1 MLHNHSNMKLPAFKT
16 LLPHLVALAV
26 FLILAFVYC
35 SPAFNSEMALNQ
47 GHDVVGW
54 KGMSKQSFDYKE
66 KYGHFPLWT
75 NSMFSGMPTYQI
87 AMDGNESLGKGIE
100 WINKAF
106 TLGLPEPA
114 HYFFLA
120 ALFFYL
126 MCIFAGI
133 NPWVSI
139 LAGVGYA
146 FATYNPIII
155 EAGHNTKMMSMA
167 YAPMI
172 FAGIFL
178 LQRKKY
184 LLGLSVIAFF
194 STTLIGQNHLQIAY
208 YTALIAALMFIAY
221 LINALIKKEITHALK
236 VCALTLLG
244 GLIGIGCTAIN
255 TFPTYDY
262 SKETMRGGV
271 SKLTLDSSKVKTS
284 GGLDKEYALRW
295 SMGKMETF
303 VFLIPGLY
311 GGSNGGNEHSASNSK
326 FVEAISQYGVG
337 EDQAIDIA
345 NQFSYWG
352 SMSNLDE
359 TTSGPPYLGAIIC
372 FLFICG
378 IFIVTDWKRWWLL
391 AASLIGI
398 MLGWGHNFYDFNAF
412 MLDYFPLYSKFRA
425 PSMAMVIPQFCFPLL
440 GAFALHQLLFEKNED
455 KKQTR
460 KIITIGICAFAIL
473 ISLFVFITSIAD
485 YKGKGDQNIAE
496 RYLGGKQQGMTLIQE
511 LREDRKE
518 EALADFY
525 RSLLFITAA
534 GGLVW
539 AGSRKLI
546 PGIAVAGSLV
556 LLTSIDLIN
565 INNRYLNKDNYVEQ
579 SAVTEEISPSP
590 IDQEIMKDPDHGNVR
605 VYNTTTNFTNESQ
618 TSYFHNSIGGYHP
631 AKLGLYQD
639 LIENQ
644 LTKGNMQV
652 FNMLNTKYFIVSGN
666 NQAPMLQ
673 TNPDAYGNAWFIR
686 GVKKVSTPNEEMK
699 SLDNTNL
706 LDTAV
711 ISNSF
716 DQQIPATIAYDS
728 TASITLLTRNN
739 DTIRYKSTAQSPQ
752 FAVFSEI
759 YYNRGWNAYL
769 DGKKV
774 DYARVNYVLRGMT
787 LPAGNH
793 EIQFIFEPESYKIG
807 KKISTW
813 STLLLYG
820 LMLACIVGLIRGNGT
835 STTNEPNPSKED

>member
-1 MLHNHSNMKLPAFKT
+1 MKFPSFKV
-16 LLPHLVALAV
+16 LYPHLIALAV
-26 FLILAFVYC
+26 FLLLSIIYC
-35 SPAFNSEMALNQ
+35 RPAFQSNMQLNLGQ
-47 GHDVVGW
+47 DVLGW

-87 AMDGNESLGKGIE
+87 AMDGNEKTGKGIE
-100 WINKAF
+100 MINKAF

-126 MCIFAGI
+126 MCIATGI
-133 NPWVSI
+133 NPWVSM

-155 EAGHNTKMMSMA
+155 EAGHNTKMMSLA

-184 LLGLSVIAFF
+184 MLGLTVVAFF

-208 YTALIAALMFIAY
+208 YTALIAAFLFITY
-221 LINALIKKEITHALK
+221 IIHSILKKELAHASRVLL
-236 VCALTLLG
+236 LTLLG

-255 TFPTYDY
+255 TFPTLDY

-271 SKLTLDSSKVKTS
+271 SKLTLDTTKVKTN
-284 GGLDKEYALRW
+284 GGLDKDYALRW

-303 VFLIPGLY
+303 VFLVPGLY
-311 GGSNGGNEHSASNSK
+311 GGSNGGNEHDASGSSL
-326 FVEAISQYGVG
+326 VEKITEMGAG
-337 EDQAIDIA
+337 EEQGQSIA

-352 SMSNLDE
+352 SMSGLDE

-372 FLFICG
+372 LLFICG
-378 IFIVTDWKRWWLL
+378 LFFVEDWKRWWLL
-391 AASLIGI
+391 AASIFGI
-398 MLGWGHNFYDFNAF
+398 LLGWGHNFYDFNAF
-412 MLDYFPLYSKFRA
+412 MLDNFPLYSKFRA

-440 GAFALHQLLFEKNED
+440 GALALQSILFENESVKNPDKKTFMALLSTGVILLF
-455 KKQTR
+455 
-460 KIITIGICAFAIL
+460 
-473 ISLFVFITSIAD
+473 LFVFISVAAD
-485 YKGKGDQNIAE
+485 YKGKGDQDIIE
-496 RYLGGKQQGMTLIQE
+496 RYLGGAQQGKPLMNA
-511 LREDRKE
+511 LREDRKQ
-518 EALADFY
+518 EATDDFL
-525 RSLLFITAA
+525 RTLLFLSAA
-534 GGLVW
+534 GTLIFFGT
-539 AGSRKLI
+539 RKQI
-546 PGIAVAGSLV
+546 PGIVVAGSLT
-556 LLTSIDLIN
+556 LLTAVDLIG
-565 INNRYLNKDNYVEQ
+565 INQRYLNQDNFVVKSE
-579 SAVTEEISPSP
+579 TETEITPSP
-590 IDQEIMKDPDHGNVR
+590 ADLQIMADPDHSNVR
-605 VYNTTTNFTNESQ
+605 VFNTTGSYTNESQ
-618 TSYFHNSIGGYHP
+618 TAYFHNAIGGYHP

-644 LTKGNMQV
+644 INKGNMQV
-652 FNMLNTKYFIVSGN
+652 LNMLNTRYFIVADN
-666 NQAPMLQ
+666 NQRPVAQ
-673 TNPDAYGNAWFIR
+673 RNPNAYGNAWLIR
-686 GVKKVSTPNEEMK
+686 GFKKVQTPNEEMRA
-699 SLDNTNL
+699 LDNTNL
-706 LDTAV
+706 RDTVV
-711 ISNSF
+711 IHTAFNN
-716 DQQIPATIAYDS
+716 QITPSLTFDS
-728 TASITLLTRNN
+728 TATITMIQRNN
-739 DTIRYKSTAQSPQ
+739 DTILYKSTAQSPQ

-787 LPAGNH
+787 IPVGNH
-793 EIQFIFEPESYKIG
+793 EIRFVFEPESYKTG

-820 LMLACIVGLIRGNGT
+820 LMIACLVLLFRSNGT
-835 STTNEPNPSKED
+835 SVAANESNPSKEV